1 MTEQKLLKRR
11 QFLKGAALTGA
22 AAGTSVLA
30 TPAIAQGKTEWKMV
44 TTWPKNFPGLGTG
57 ANRFAESVTAAT
69 DGRLSIKVFAAGE
82 LVPPFESFDAVTRGA
97 ADLMHAAPYYW
108 PNKSKALQFF
118 SAVPFGLTC
127 SETTAWMNYGGGQE
141 LWDKI
146 LDPFGLKG
154 FHAGGTGVQ
163 MGGWFNKEITTTDSV
178 KGMKMRIPGLGGE
191 ALKKLGMTI
200 INLPGGELFA
210 ALQSG
215 AIDATEWVGPY
226 NDLAFGFHKVA
237 KYYYW
242 PGMHEGGTTLEVTV
256 DKKKLTALPKDV
268 QRIFAECC
276 KAEADKLLAEFNA
289 RNGQALQTLDP
300 DAQRPAQALPQ
311 RFPHRLRQRRRR
323 SDPGNARRQGPAH
336 PRGHRVLPQVAP
348 RADGLEPHRRAGLH
362 ERPPARL
369 QVPGLIASR
378 DKIRGPHRGAALFRL
393 RRPSE
398 NQLNPACADRRR
410 PRSAVRC
417 DCGRPRCRGAGCRRH
432 GSASRWCR

>member
-1 MTEQKLLKRR
+1 MTATKLLKRR
-11 QFLKGAALTGA
+11 QFLNGVALAGAAGA
-22 AAGTSVLA
+22 TSALA

-108 PNKSKALQFF
+108 PNKNKGLQFY
-118 SAVPFGLTC
+118 SAVPFGLTAT
-127 SETTAWMNYGGGQE
+127 ETTAWMNYGGGQE

-154 FHAGGTGVQ
+154 FHAGSTGVQ
-163 MGGWFNKEITTTDSV
+163 MGGWFNKEIVNTDSV

-191 ALKKLGMTI
+191 ALKKLGMVI

-242 PGMHEGGTTLEVTV
+242 PGMHEPGTTLEVTV

-276 KAEADKLLAEFNA
+276 KAESDKLLAEFNA
-289 RNGQALQTLDP
+289 RNGQALQTLI
-300 DAQRPAQALPQ
+300 QSHNVQLK
-311 RFPHRLRQRRRR
+311 RFPNDFLTGYGTAAGEVIQEMLDDKEQLTREVAASYLKVRRELIGWNRIAEQ
-323 SDPGNARRQGPAH
+323 GYMNAR
-336 PRGHRVLPQVAP
+336 LL
-348 RADGLEPHRRAGLH
+348 DYKF
-362 ERPPARL
+362 
-369 QVPGLIASR
+369 PG
-378 DKIRGPHRGAALFRL
+378 
-393 RRPSE
+393 
-398 NQLNPACADRRR
+398 
-410 PRSAVRC
+410 
-417 DCGRPRCRGAGCRRH
+417 
-432 GSASRWCR
+432 